1 MLTIREEQIT
11 QMNQLRAATYHNQLA
26 DFYRRRVPALVDRFS
41 DEELYARVA
50 LATKKA
56 RHWNI
61 ESADGILQFVGLSLA
76 AGPMFDED
84 PKVHEFLSLPGAAVE
99 HKIRRLLELVG
110 EYLKASSNLDPI
122 G

>member
-11 QMNQLRAATYHNQLA
+11 QMNQQRAATYHKQLA
-26 DFYRRRVPALVDRFS
+26 SFYRQRVPVLVDRFT

-50 LATKKA
+50 VAARKA

-84 PKVHEFLSLPGAAVE
+84 PKVQEFLSLPGRAVE

-110 EYLKASSNLDPI
+110 EYLKGSSNIDSI